1 MAIAGRVVDLSQPLG
16 RSAVHWP
23 GTEPLAA
30 TTVSSIDADGAY
42 ARRIDT
48 PEHAATHLDAPAHFV
63 PDGVTTDAIQAER
76 LVVDGALLDVAD
88 RCAQDSDFA
97 LGALRLAEGSGTP
110 ARVLAVVPD

>member
-30 TTVSSIDADGAY
+30 TTVSSIAY

-48 PEHAATHLDAPAHFV
+48 PEHAATHLDAPGHFV